1 MNRPDEER
9 YLNALATDFG
19 STGVTGSMRTA
30 IAAPMAAAC
39 SAELASCPPA
49 ALVAAGPPAV
59 NCGMAACADAR
70 TATTS
75 SSNWGGYLTPEQNKL
90 LFRHSHRV
98 CDDNKMRI
106 QD

>member
-1 MNRPDEER
+1 M

-39 SAELASCPPA
+39 SAELASWPPA
-49 ALVAAGPPAV
+49 ALAVAGPPAV
-59 NCGMAACADAR
+59 NCGMAACADAS

-75 SSNWGGYLTPEQNKL
+75 SSSCGGYRTPVQNGLFSDILTVYET
-90 LFRHSHRV
+90 
-98 CDDNKMRI
+98 
-106 QD
+106 